1 MAQIRDNRIL
11 LRIAL
16 VLKDLRDEKEVSQD
30 EVYSQTNIHIGRIEA
45 GISNPT
51 ISTLAVLIRNTL
63 EFKFS
68 DFFYRVETKSE
79 R

>member
-45 GISNPT
+45 GMSNPT
-51 ISTLAVLIRNTL
+51 ISTLAVLMKYFGI
-63 EFKFS
+63 KFS